1 VAGWRKEF
9 FMPLTVDGKRV
20 LRNAISLLKV
30 VVSEKRKEAQDAELT
45 LAYLRALL
53 GPDDSGCDSEDG

>member
-1 VAGWRKEF
+1 
-9 FMPLTVDGKRV
+9 MPLTVDGKRV